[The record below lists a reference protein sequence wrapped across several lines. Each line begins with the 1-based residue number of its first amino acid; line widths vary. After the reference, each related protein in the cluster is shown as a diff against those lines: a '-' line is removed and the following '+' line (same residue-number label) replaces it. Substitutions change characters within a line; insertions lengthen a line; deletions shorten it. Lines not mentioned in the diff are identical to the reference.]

1 MNAPDADLARLA
13 ALRDRLEA
21 ALADEPGPRDL
32 PALSREYRTLLAHMR
47 ELHTPEE
54 TDVVDQLAKRRDAK
68 GSASA

>member
-1 MNAPDADLARLA
+1 MSAPDADLARLA

-21 ALADEPGPRDL
+21 ALAADPSTRDL
-32 PALSREYRTLLAHMR
+32 PALSREYRQLLGQIR